1 MGKTE
6 QDLLRPECGEVLL
19 GVIEKASCHQGKL
32 GTKGKSIPFP
42 FAGAGGAS
50 SVPLRLNSKGEVEL
64 LNLHLTS

>member
-42 FAGAGGAS
+42 FAGAGGGE
-50 SVPLRLNSKGEVEL
+50 LCTSKAKL
-64 LNLHLTS
+64 